1 MGVDP
6 LTFEVVND
14 ALTGV
19 PEPMPATTR
28 HSPMI
33 STGD

>member
-1 MGVDP
+1 MRVDP
-6 LTFEVVND
+6 LTFEVVRD

-19 PEPMPATTR
+19 PEPMPATAWR
-28 HSPMI
+28 NPMI

>member
-1 MGVDP
+1 MRVDP
-6 LTFEVVND
+6 LTFEVVRD

-19 PEPMPATTR
+19 PEPMADTTR
-28 HSPMI
+28 RSPTI